1 MAKSVPGWWST
12 PPLILKYGL
21 SFVFVAG
28 ALAIAIWL
36 ADHLAAA
43 PVPLFLC
50 AIMFVAW
57 FGGIGPGLIAVGL
70 SILSFKYYF
79 VPPIIRWLWT
89 SSRCQDFFCLLS
101 QRFLSAR

>member
-1 MAKSVPGWWST
+1 MQSAPGWWST
-12 PPLILKYGL
+12 PPLILRYGL

-36 ADHLAAA
+36 EDHLVGA

-57 FGGIGPGLIAVGL
+57 FGGIGPGLIAIGL

-79 VPPIIRWLWT
+79 VLRSIRWLWT
-89 SSRCQDFFCLLS
+89 SSRCQDFFYLFS
-101 QRFLSAR
+101 RRFLSAR